1 MAEESRYW
9 PTEIK
14 VSRDRR
20 QMTVR
25 FDDGATFEIPAELL
39 RVNSPSAEVQGHS
52 PSQRVVVP
60 GKREV
65 EIVRVMPTGTYA
77 VRIVFDD
84 LHETGIYTWDYLRK
98 LGENRDA
105 LLESYFEELAEK
117 GLSREKQ
124 VPRR

>member
-1 MAEESRYW
+1 
-9 PTEIK
+9 
-14 VSRDRR
+14 
-20 QMTVR
+20 
-25 FDDGATFEIPAELL
+25 
-39 RVNSPSAEVQGHS
+39 VQGHS
-52 PSQRVVVP
+52 PAQRVLVA
-60 GKREV
+60 GKRDV
-65 EIVRVMPTGTYA
+65 EIVQVIPTGTYA